1 MHLLL
6 GGILYDSVLRAYK
19 KKSEGG
25 VCRATAH
32 PAFARKIHLQC
43 SGETYL
49 AAGERGIYGLKQLLP
64 KPGLFQSTRNLGTP
78 SGETE

>member
-49 AAGERGIYGLKQLLP
+49 AAGERGIYGLNNFFRNQAYFNLL
-64 KPGLFQSTRNLGTP
+64 GI
-78 SGETE
+78 